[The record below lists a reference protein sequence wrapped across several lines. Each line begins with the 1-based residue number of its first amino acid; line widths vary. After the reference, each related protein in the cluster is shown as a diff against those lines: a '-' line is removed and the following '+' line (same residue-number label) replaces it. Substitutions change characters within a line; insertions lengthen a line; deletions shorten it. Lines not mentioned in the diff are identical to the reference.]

1 MTKKQNY
8 VSTEL
13 THFVGGKISES
24 SVDQTRE
31 KQFQLLLNILR
42 EGWVTCKQRAT
53 NFASCMSIDP
63 SASLSSNHMVR
74 LEAVCFCDIPL
85 QAGLA
90 IHMEKYSPFGLAF
103 TKSFV
108 VEQGAN
114 PVFYIANNSMVRLW
128 SFGKDKATTHLETRA
143 KHFDKHFSEFY
154 DCTHKVKGFLY
165 KNVKDVSEAKSL
177 LARLEGVEHFMSS
190 LFGYFKCFD
199 ADKAEDDK
207 ENFYMERE
215 WRLIGSMKFKT
226 SDVQRVILPK
236 AFLSRFR
243 MDFANFTG
251 QEEEITQEV
260 TSIKRQ

>member
-1 MTKKQNY
+1 MTNEQNY

-13 THFVGGKISES
+13 THFVGGKISGG
-24 SVDQTRE
+24 SVSQTRE
-31 KQFQLLLNILR
+31 KQYELLLKILR
-42 EGWVTCKQRAT
+42 EGWITCKQRAT
-53 NFASCMSIDP
+53 NFASCILVDP
-63 SASLSSNHMVR
+63 SANLSSNRMVR
-74 LEAVCFCDIPL
+74 LDAVCFCDIPL

-103 TKSFV
+103 AKSFV

-128 SFGKDKATTHLETRA
+128 SFGKDKATTHFETRA
-143 KHFDKHFSEFY
+143 ENFDKHFSEFY
-154 DCTHKVKGFLY
+154 DCTQKVKGFLW
-165 KNVKDVSEAKSL
+165 KNTKETSEAKSL
-177 LARLEGVEHFMSS
+177 LTRLENVERFMSS

-199 ADKAEDDK
+199 ASKAEDEK

-215 WRLIGSMKFKT
+215 WRLIGSLKFKI
-226 SDVQRVILPK
+226 SDVQRIILPK

-243 MDFANFTG
+243 VDFAEFAGN
-251 QEEEITQEV
+251 EEEITAEV